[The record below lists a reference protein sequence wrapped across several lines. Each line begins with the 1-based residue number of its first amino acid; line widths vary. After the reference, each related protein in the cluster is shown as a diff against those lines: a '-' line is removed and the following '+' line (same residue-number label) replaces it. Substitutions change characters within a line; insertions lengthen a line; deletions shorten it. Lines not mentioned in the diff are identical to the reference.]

1 MNPTPNPVTSGNTKE
16 TRPAHEEIEQLKLA
30 NHYLR
35 VALDQVK
42 EGVLLLDASP
52 LDATGPRVLYS
63 NMPLACMT
71 GVEPARGLRGLHAAD
86 LGGSPK
92 DASAILTA
100 LSEAAESGAAEFTA
114 LMQTHYEK
122 GPRQCIWRVKALHNS
137 MKQLL
142 NFTVTI
148 QPAPV
153 EAPAAPVTPVAKA
166 DDLDGQSE
174 RLRVENLAAMAQ
186 GIAHDVNNLLGPITA
201 QLSLVQPSVDPA
213 SELGKALEMIMASVK
228 RAKQFTGQVVKAAK
242 SKPNDKC
249 PTDVMELIHETV
261 QLAQAGTN
269 VKVQVRASEELP
281 WALCDG
287 VKISQVLQNLVMNG
301 IQAMPKGGYLD
312 VEAKEV
318 EVRYG
323 QDAELKPGRYL
334 EIRVRDRGVGI
345 SPDNLGRLFKQ
356 SFTTKLDGNGIGLT
370 TCKRVVED
378 HQGVIRVD
386 SALGVGTEF
395 RFYIPAVA
403 KPAETS
409 APAQERPISRGL
421 TAGTGTVL
429 IVDDECA
436 IRAIACSI
444 LKRCGYRVL
453 ECESGEQAL
462 RTFIHMSRSESPV
475 DVMIMDL
482 TLSGGMEG
490 LETARQIWAF
500 DPGAKIIVSSGSVT
514 QEVQRSFLE
523 QGFISTL
530 PKPYEAGE
538 LSDAVRHAISSQRQP
553 FMACAQP
560 GSALLHAERA

>member
-1 MNPTPNPVTSGNTKE
+1 MNPTPNPIPSGTAKE
-16 TRPAHEEIEQLKLA
+16 NSPPLEEAEQLRLA

-42 EGVLLLDASP
+42 EGVVLLDAGP
-52 LDATGPRVLYS
+52 LDSSGPRVLYS
-63 NMPLACMT
+63 NMPVACLA
-71 GVEPARGLRGLHAAD
+71 GVEPGRGLRGLHAAD
-86 LGGSPK
+86 LAAGEK
-92 DASAILTA
+92 DAAAVLNA
-100 LSEAAESGAAEFTA
+100 LAQAAESGAAEFTA
-114 LMQTHYEK
+114 QLQTHYGK
-122 GPRQCIWRVKALHNS
+122 GPLPCTWRVKALHNS

-142 NFTVTI
+142 NFTVTLQPLPHEAPAA

-153 EAPAAPVTPVAKA
+153 AKP

-201 QLSLVQPSVDPA
+201 QLSLVQPTVDPA
-213 SELGKALEMIMASVK
+213 SELGRALEMIMASVK

-242 SKPNDKC
+242 SRPNEKC
-249 PTDVMELIHETV
+249 PTDLMELVHETV
-261 QLAQAGTN
+261 RLAQAGTN
-269 VKVQVRASEELP
+269 VKVNTRAAEDLP
-281 WALCDG
+281 WAMCDG
-287 VKISQVLQNLVMNG
+287 VKVSQVLQNLVMNG

-312 VEAKEV
+312 VEVKEV

-334 EIRVRDRGVGI
+334 EVRVRDRGVGI
-345 SPDNLGRLFKQ
+345 SPDNLARLFKQ

-378 HQGVIRVD
+378 HKGVIRVD

-395 RFYIPAVA
+395 RFYLPAV
-403 KPAETS
+403 
-409 APAQERPISRGL
+409 ERPSGPAVSNEPKPLSRGL
-421 TAGTGTVL
+421 TAGSGTVL

-436 IRAIACSI
+436 IRAIASSI

-453 ECESGEQAL
+453 ECESGEQAT
-462 RTFIHMSRSESPV
+462 RTYIHMSRVGTPV
-475 DVMIMDL
+475 DVILMDL

-490 LETARQIWAF
+490 LETAQQIWAF
-500 DPGAKIIVSSGSVT
+500 DPTAKIIVSSGSVT
-514 QEVQRSFLE
+514 PDIQRSFLE
-523 QGFISTL
+523 QGFIDIL

-538 LSDAVRHAISSQRQP
+538 LSDSVLNAIQKQVQP
-553 FMACAQP
+553 FMAVTY
-560 GSALLHAERA
+560 

>member
-1 MNPTPNPVTSGNTKE
+1 MNPTPNPVTSGNLKE
-16 TRPAHEEIEQLKLA
+16 TKPLNEENDQLKLA

-35 VALDQVK
+35 VALDQVR
-42 EGVLLLDASP
+42 EGVILLDASP
-52 LDATGPRVLYS
+52 LDSTGPRVLYS
-63 NMPLACMT
+63 NMPMACIT
-71 GVEPARGLRGLHAAD
+71 GMEPARGLRGLHATD
-86 LGGSPK
+86 LAGTPK

-100 LSEAAESGAAEFTA
+100 LNEAAESGASEFKA
-114 LMQTHYEK
+114 LLQTHYEK

-142 NFTVTI
+142 NFTLTL
-148 QPAPV
+148 QP
-153 EAPAAPVTPVAKA
+153 EAIEAAATPPNPVATKT

-242 SKPNDKC
+242 SKPNEKC
-249 PTDVMELIHETV
+249 PTNLMDLIHETV
-261 QLAQAGTN
+261 RLAQAGTN
-269 VKVQVRASEELP
+269 VKVNVRASDQLP
-281 WALCDG
+281 WAMCDG
-287 VKISQVLQNLVMNG
+287 VKVSQVLQNLVMNG

-312 VEAKEV
+312 VEAKDV

-323 QDAELKPGRYL
+323 QDAELKPGHYV

-345 SPDNLGRLFKQ
+345 SPDNLARLFKQ

-395 RFYIPAVA
+395 RFYIPAAEQPTLVQPQA
-403 KPAETS
+403 EEKPM
-409 APAQERPISRGL
+409 SRGL

-453 ECESGEQAL
+453 ECESGEQAV
-462 RTFIHMSRSESPV
+462 RTYMHMARSNTPV

-490 LETARQIWAF
+490 LETAHQIWAL
-500 DPGAKIIVSSGSVT
+500 DPTAKIIVSSGSVT
-514 QEVQRSFLE
+514 QDVQRSFLE
-523 QGFISTL
+523 QGFISIL

-538 LSDAVRHAISSQRQP
+538 LSDAVKTAINSQPQV
-553 FMACAQP
+553 FMAA
-560 GSALLHAERA
+560 A

>member
-1 MNPTPNPVTSGNTKE
+1 MNPTPNASTSGTKQE
-16 TRPAHEEIEQLKLA
+16 KPSQSEEGEQLRLA

-42 EGVLLLDASP
+42 EGVVLLDAGP
-52 LDATGPRVLYS
+52 LDATGPRILYS
-63 NMPLACMT
+63 NMPVACLT
-71 GVEPARGLRGLHAAD
+71 GVEPGRGLRGLYAVDLAGNERDAASILNALTLAAD
-86 LGGSPK
+86 
-92 DASAILTA
+92 
-100 LSEAAESGAAEFTA
+100 SGAAEFTA
-114 LMQTHYEK
+114 LLQTRYEK
-122 GPRQCIWRVKALHNS
+122 GPRRCIWRVKALHNS

-142 NFTVTI
+142 NFTLTL
-148 QPAPV
+148 QPCAEDV
-153 EAPAAPVTPVAKA
+153 PAAPTPPPAAKP

-201 QLSLVQPSVDPA
+201 QLSLVQPTVDPS

-228 RAKQFTGQVVKAAK
+228 RAKQFTGQVVKTAK
-242 SKPNDKC
+242 SRPHEKC
-249 PTDVMELIHETV
+249 PTDLMCLVHETV
-261 QLAQAGTN
+261 RLAQAGTN
-269 VKVQVRASEELP
+269 VKVTVRAADDLP
-281 WALCDG
+281 WAQCDG
-287 VKISQVLQNLVMNG
+287 VKVSQVLQNLVMNG

-334 EIRVRDRGVGI
+334 EVRVRDRGVGI
-345 SPDNLGRLFKQ
+345 SPDNLARLFKQ
-356 SFTTKLDGNGIGLT
+356 SFTTKMDGNGIGLT

-378 HQGVIRVD
+378 HEGVIRVD

-395 RFYIPAVA
+395 RFYLPSVA
-403 KPAETS
+403 KPENA
-409 APAQERPISRGL
+409 APQGEQKPLSRGL
-421 TAGTGTVL
+421 TSGTGTVL

-436 IRAIACSI
+436 IRAIASSI

-453 ECESGEQAL
+453 ECESGEQAV
-462 RTFIHMSRSESPV
+462 RTYTHMARIGTPV
-475 DVMIMDL
+475 DVLLMDL

-490 LETARQIWAF
+490 LETAQKIWAL

-514 QEVQRSFLE
+514 VDIQRSFLE
-523 QGFISTL
+523 QGFIAIL

-538 LSDAVRHAISSQRQP
+538 LSDAVLSAIRSQVQP
-553 FMACAQP
+553 FMAVAD
-560 GSALLHAERA
+560 